1 MNRNLGLSVKH
12 PLENVFSSG
21 YFDCIELCIGA
32 DFNVEGAFDVFYDM
46 CEKTKA
52 LCKKYNVKINSYHL
66 PYNGERYEGR
76 YMHAPSAF
84 DKALRDKTLEYT
96 KREISALLDTDIKFV
111 VIHGS
116 LRTTP
121 EERPARVDN
130 FVEYLRE
137 LCDFCAP
144 HGITVAVETLLESCI
159 GGGGDDPQNR
169 IPEMKYIMENV
180 KRDNIGI
187 CLDNNHFI
195 KSSSIDFVK
204 ELGQYVVTTHFS
216 DYYGTDEC
224 HNIPGNGTT
233 DWKKLT
239 SLLIEKGYKGP
250 WLFEIR
256 FKDLE
261 YPTDEELSQLYN
273 SWKNIIG

>member
-1 MNRNLGLSVKH
+1 MKRDLGLSVKQ
-12 PLENVFSSG
+12 PLENIFSSG
-21 YFDCIELCIGA
+21 YFNCIEFCIGA
-32 DFNVEGAFDVFYDM
+32 DFNVAGAFDDFYDK
-46 CEKTKA
+46 CNKVKA

-66 PYNGERYEGR
+66 PYNGERYEGY

-116 LRTTP
+116 LRTP
-121 EERPARVDN
+121 DEEREARVNN
-130 FVEYLRE
+130 FVEYLKE

-144 HGITVAVETLLESCI
+144 HGITVAVETLLECCI
-159 GGGGDDPQNR
+159 GGGGEDPENR
-169 IPEMKYIMENV
+169 IKEMKYIIENV

-187 CLDNNHFI
+187 CLDNNHFT

-216 DYYGTDEC
+216 DYYGDREC
-224 HNIPGNGTT
+224 HNIPGKGTT
-233 DWKKLT
+233 DWRELT
-239 SLLIEKGYKGP
+239 RILIEKGYKGP

-261 YPTDEELSQLYN
+261 VPTNEELAELYD
-273 SWKNIIG
+273 SWNKVTS